1 MVLLLLMVV
10 FFKRK
15 KAYLSLAMS
24 VPLSTFN
31 LLLLAPLC
39 HLVSVDLEEEAF
51 IMKTGES
58 MNCIIDD
65 VGPWLVSCQDYGSS
79 KKWNKFETFAVKRR
93 TPIKD
98 VFFGPKSLMTASL
111 TNFQIESL
119 KLRL

>member
-1 MVLLLLMVV
+1 MVV

-24 VPLSTFN
+24 VRLSVN
-31 LLLLAPLC
+31 LLLIAPLC

-79 KKWNKFETFAVKRR
+79 KKMEH
-93 TPIKD
+93 I
-98 VFFGPKSLMTASL
+98 
-111 TNFQIESL
+111 
-119 KLRL
+119 

>member
-24 VPLSTFN
+24 VRLSYLSLVMSLRLSTFN
-31 LLLLAPLC
+31 LLLIAPLC

-79 KKWNKFETFAVKRR
+79 KKMEH
-93 TPIKD
+93 I
-98 VFFGPKSLMTASL
+98 
-111 TNFQIESL
+111 
-119 KLRL
+119 